1 MKFSDYVISP
11 AQKLLLKVL
20 AVLAVVAAIFFSGFY
35 VRGYMADKAE
45 AEANLAHQT
54 ARLEALDA
62 HKEELLALIK
72 TNQELQ
78 AKINQLDADHTQVLN
93 EKLAENDRLRGDL
106 AVARRMSLRGTS
118 CPPVPAAPND
128 SAAGSVGNGAPV
140 ELSEQTRSAVWD
152 LRGSLI
158 RDAAKVTYLQEFIQT
173 TCK

>member
-1 MKFSDYVISP
+1 MNLSDYVISP

-20 AVLAVVAAIFFSGFY
+20 AVALVIAAIFFSGFF

-45 AEANLAHQT
+45 TEAKLAHQT
-54 ARLEALDA
+54 ARTEALDA
-62 HKEELLALIK
+62 HKNELLALIK

-78 AKINQLDADHTQVLN
+78 TKIDQLDADHTQVLN
-93 EKLAENDRLRGDL
+93 EKLAENNRLRGDL
-106 AVARRMSLRGTS
+106 TVARRMSLRGAS
-118 CPPVPAAPND
+118 YPRVPAPTDNPATSGVVD
-128 SAAGSVGNGAPV
+128 GAPV

-158 RDAAKVTYLQEFIQT
+158 RDTAKVTYLQEFIRT

>member
-1 MKFSDYVISP
+1 MNLSDYVISP
-11 AQKLLLKVL
+11 AQKLLLKLL
-20 AVLAVVAAIFFSGFY
+20 AVALVIAAIFFSGFF

-45 AEANLAHQT
+45 TEAELAHQT
-54 ARLEALDA
+54 ARTEALVT
-62 HKEELLALIK
+62 HKNELLALIK

-106 AVARRMSLRGTS
+106 AVARRMSLRGTT
-118 CPPVPAAPND
+118 CPRVPASADNP
-128 SAAGSVGNGAPV
+128 AAGSVVDGAPV

-158 RDAAKVTYLQEFIQT
+158 RDAAKVTYLQEFIRT